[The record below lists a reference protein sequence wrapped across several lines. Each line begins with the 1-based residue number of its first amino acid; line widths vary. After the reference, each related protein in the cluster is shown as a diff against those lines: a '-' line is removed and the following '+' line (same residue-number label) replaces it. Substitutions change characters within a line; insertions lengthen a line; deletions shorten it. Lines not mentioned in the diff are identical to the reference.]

1 MKFFI
6 ALLLLLIPLPT
17 EALRVLDC
25 PREVKQ
31 GEIGIVE
38 VEAEGMPEGRFE
50 GAELPFYRWK
60 GGWRG
65 LLAVDFRAK
74 AGPRKLTLRDARE
87 KVILSVIVKEGEFG
101 LQRLS
106 LPREMVELKGE
117 VLQRVRRE
125 KALIRRALST
135 WTLKPAWR
143 RPFLLPLHGRVSGPF
158 GLVRIINGRFR
169 GRHTGV
175 DIAAP
180 EGTPVAATNDGR
192 VVLASRLFLE
202 GNTVIIDHGLGL
214 FSLYLHLKE
223 IFVRKGQKIRRGQSL
238 GLVGASGRA
247 KGPHLHWGI
256 VLRGKK
262 VDPFSLLDVLGEKG
276 WRRGLSKRP

>member
-1 MKFFI
+1 M
-6 ALLLLLIPLPT
+6 
-17 EALRVLDC
+17 
-25 PREVKQ
+25 
-31 GEIGIVE
+31 
-38 VEAEGMPEGRFE
+38 
-50 GAELPFYRWK
+50 
-60 GGWRG
+60 
-65 LLAVDFRAK
+65 
-74 AGPRKLTLRDARE
+74 
-87 KVILSVIVKEGEFG
+87 
-101 LQRLS
+101 
-106 LPREMVELKGE
+106 
-117 VLQRVRRE
+117 
-125 KALIRRALST
+125 
-135 WTLKPAWR
+135 
-143 RPFLLPLHGRVSGPF
+143 
-158 GLVRIINGRFR
+158 
-169 GRHTGV
+169 